1 MAADLFYAPT
11 ANGAMI
17 YHTLATVNQ
26 DDFFLTP
33 KATWYM
39 DSEEELHVRVQV
51 ATNMGMKFVLPDS
64 CNRNSWFL
72 NYALADTRLSVV
84 DVDYSWLEERQLAV
98 FGGRGHGKT
107 EMLRGLHRAYQFG
120 TFENLGV
127 LTGRMT
133 RSKPEPQELKR
144 AHLNL
149 FAPYGLTNDPLRP
162 RFPDAPRIPTNIA
175 RFRGDS
181 TT

>member
-1 MAADLFYAPT
+1 MAVDLFYAPT

-17 YHTLATVNQ
+17 YHKSALVDQ
-26 DDFFLTP
+26 DYFFLTP

-51 ATNMGMKFVLPDS
+51 ATNMGMKFVLPDT
-64 CNRNSWFL
+64 CNRNAWFL
-72 NYALADTRLSVV
+72 NYALADSRLSMV
-84 DVDYSWLEERQLAV
+84 DVDYSWLEERQLVA

-107 EMLRGLHRAYQFG
+107 EILRGLHPTYQFG
-120 TFENLGV
+120 TFEGLGS

-133 RSKPEPQELKR
+133 HNKPEPQELKR
-144 AHLNL
+144 SRPDL
-149 FAPYGLTNDPLRP
+149 FAPYGLTNDPLRL
-162 RFPDAPRIPTNIA
+162 RFPDAPRVPTNIA
-175 RFRGDS
+175 RFSGNG